1 MCEIPWQ
8 KSNRGDAGHDHE
20 PVDEVLLWS
29 GVDQTTLLPRLG
41 SFSFVSS
48 RFQDQDSRD
57 RKKSSENLLN
67 GYPFRAVDVFLE
79 LNGLFTACHA

>member
-29 GVDQTTLLPRLG
+29 GVDQTTLLITTAPWPLG
-41 SFSFVSS
+41 SSSFVSS

-67 GYPFRAVDVFLE
+67 ADIRSGQ
-79 LNGLFTACHA
+79 